1 MELKKENLIDIF
13 RKSPFDPMDSI
24 LVIGHGLKPD
34 NNGGTLCALLG
45 NSRDVI
51 YALCMAYE
59 ESPQIYKLI
68 VASLEVFGEVMI
80 DKAKKTSPQES
91 DKIIPMAKA

>member
-1 MELKKENLIDIF
+1 MELTKENLIDIF
-13 RKSPFDPMDSI
+13 RKSPIDPMDSF
-24 LVIGHGLKPD
+24 LAVGHGLKPD
-34 NNGGTLCALLG
+34 KNGSTFCALLG
-45 NSRDVI
+45 NSKEVI